1 MHLYSWK
8 KGLKTGMY
16 YLRSKAAS
24 TALQSLGI
32 EKPKDRIFQPPI
44 EDEEC
49 TFCSS

>member
-1 MHLYSWK
+1 
-8 KGLKTGMY
+8 MY
-16 YLRSKAAS
+16 YLRSQGAS

-32 EKPKDRIFQPPI
+32 EKPKDRVFTAPQ